1 MNVFASLDTLEFV
14 KSGEVEIEDFD
25 QDWIRLNI
33 EKANPELIDHYLNA
47 VLQYIRKIVNAR
59 IRILRSASNVIFN
72 LPFCF

>member
-1 MNVFASLDTLEFV
+1 MNFFASLDTLEFV

-33 EKANPELIDHYLNA
+33 EKADPDLIDQYLDA
-47 VLQYIRKIVNAR
+47 VLQFIRKSVNVR
-59 IRILRSASNVIFN
+59 IRILKAKTNVIFN

>member
-14 KSGEVEIEDFD
+14 KSGEVAIEDFD

-47 VLQYIRKIVNAR
+47 VLQFIRKIVNAR
-59 IRILRSASNVIFN
+59 VRILKSDTNVIFN
-72 LPFCF
+72 LPYCF

>member
-14 KSGEVEIEDFD
+14 RSGEVAIEDFD

-47 VLQYIRKIVNAR
+47 VLQFIRKIVTAR
-59 IRILRSASNVIFN
+59 IRILKSATNVIFN
-72 LPFCF
+72 LPYRF

>member
-33 EKANPELIDHYLNA
+33 ENTNPELIDHYLNA
-47 VLQYIRKIVNAR
+47 VLQYIRKIVNVR
-59 IRILRSASNVIFN
+59 IRILKSATNVIFN
-72 LPFCF
+72 LPYCF

>member
-59 IRILRSASNVIFN
+59 VRILKSTTNVIFN